1 MNKMHKLKLMIE
13 AINEHNITAYEIG
26 KNTNISTFAIQKIIK
41 GETKNPNERTLD
53 IILEF
58 LEKAIVGTDIKENRV
73 EEPKQVYVTKD
84 DLYERHIKLM
94 EKHQELI
101 EEYARLIRILE
112 KNNIPY

>member
-1 MNKMHKLKLMIE
+1 MNKLHKLKLIIE

-73 EEPKQVYVTKD
+73 EEPKEVYTTHSDLQVQMMVLQREHIALMKEKDRLTK
-84 DLYERHIKLM
+84 LL
-94 EKHQELI
+94 EKH
-101 EEYARLIRILE
+101 
-112 KNNIPY
+112 NIKH